1 MKMKIIVDS
10 NIFFSALLKVN
21 NKFRNKFIFDDKNN
35 FYTCHFMIVG
45 LFKYKEKVIELSR
58 MNEEDILEIYYELM
72 KHINLYNESL
82 INDENY
88 KLAYELC
95 HDIDEKDTP
104 FVALTLEL
112 DGLLWTGDEELRKNL
127 LNKNFDRFYSE

>member
-1 MKMKIIVDS
+1 
-10 NIFFSALLKVN
+10 
-21 NKFRNKFIFDDKNN
+21 
-35 FYTCHFMIVG
+35 
-45 LFKYKEKVIELSR
+45 
-58 MNEEDILEIYYELM
+58 M

-95 HDIDEKDTP
+95 HDIDKKDTP

>member
-1 MKMKIIVDS
+1 MK
-10 NIFFSALLKVN
+10 
-21 NKFRNKFIFDDKNN
+21 
-35 FYTCHFMIVG
+35 Y
-45 LFKYKEKVIELSR
+45 
-58 MNEEDILEIYYELM
+58 
-72 KHINLYNESL
+72 INLDNESL

-95 HDIDEKDTP
+95 HDIDKKGTP

-127 LNKNFDRFYSE
+127 IAFIVNKSYPWSLVVVMDFLYVFGIKWLFIISLIKK